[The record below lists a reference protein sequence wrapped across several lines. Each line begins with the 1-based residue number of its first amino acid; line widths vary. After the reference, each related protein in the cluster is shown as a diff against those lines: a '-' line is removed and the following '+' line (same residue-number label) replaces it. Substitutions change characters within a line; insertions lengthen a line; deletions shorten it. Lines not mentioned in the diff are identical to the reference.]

1 MLLRLQGKRVDV
13 DADRRDVGVV
23 LVGLHPVEVLAL
35 TDREPIVAVELEQG
49 RDDGVLARHTLH
61 TGDGVARLQ
70 AGAIPPVG
78 VVEGLL
84 ALVGTDDGVIARD
97 ERVTLDNP
105 DELLARV
112 VEVELQLVGRGGDGL
127 TARELEHVDQVLVG
141 DLGELAA
148 LIRVEVDVVDVEGGS
163 DQALGRNTV
172 ADGVGVRRR
181 GLVPAEVVQGV
192 ELEVDAH
199 LVVLEGDQ
207 GERQARVA
215 AEPELQGHVQGVH
228 GRAGANRLGQVGL
241 TAIAGVVARSAALD
255 DEVRQLRDVAH
266 HLGVAGLLAGLLG
279 ELVPDVEPVTIVLV
293 DALATDLELNVG
305 DQVLTDPVEPA
316 ELRTRAVGG
325 QDVDLGQRG
334 LQVDAVDQI
343 TVALDRARHLL
354 AEVRGT
360 VERVLDRLHGEVRV
374 PAVDQLEE
382 RDLRVTRQ
390 VNVLC
395 TVGNEL
401 HKTTTRHLL
410 YPSFTKKIGRKRS
423 KRNPPLHHQHLNTRP
438 FCRQKTGRMADPPF
452 FKMKAP
458 KAAHPETRT
467 TLDAL
472 HSQRIQ
478 TLLQEKK
485 DIEKYKKQIAELRE
499 TITNTTNPVDIW
511 THERH
516 IETLEKKIAELESDD
531 GLMDYYLRTGNIL
544 FDYYDMQERIQHG
557 SVVATTQATKAK
569 PGSILAILSD
579 LKRDATE
586 TEETAAGGA
595 GAGSSTPL
603 EWGARPTTS
612 AERSSASFNI
622 AVSDKRAPQRYD
634 LLNQYLL
641 KEDPEHAKANEA
653 AEDEWT
659 HCEMC
664 GTEMIICMNDAS
676 MTCRSC
682 GNQSFILID
691 SDKPSYKDPPRELS
705 YYAYKKINHFNEWLA
720 QFQAKESTEIPAEIY
735 DQILVQLKKERITN
749 FATLKRTKLREILRN
764 MGETKYYEHIPHI
777 INRLS
782 GQNAPF
788 MSREDEERLR
798 HMFREIQP
806 AFKKHIPKG
815 RRNFLSYG
823 YILYKFCELLEM
835 DEHLACFPLLK
846 NRDKLYIQDQAWKGI
861 CQDMKWQYIRT
872 V

>member
-1 MLLRLQGKRVDV
+1 M
-13 DADRRDVGVV
+13 
-23 LVGLHPVEVLAL
+23 
-35 TDREPIVAVELEQG
+35 
-49 RDDGVLARHTLH
+49 
-61 TGDGVARLQ
+61 
-70 AGAIPPVG
+70 
-78 VVEGLL
+78 
-84 ALVGTDDGVIARD
+84 
-97 ERVTLDNP
+97 
-105 DELLARV
+105 
-112 VEVELQLVGRGGDGL
+112 
-127 TARELEHVDQVLVG
+127 
-141 DLGELAA
+141 
-148 LIRVEVDVVDVEGGS
+148 
-163 DQALGRNTV
+163 
-172 ADGVGVRRR
+172 
-181 GLVPAEVVQGV
+181 AE
-192 ELEVDAH
+192 
-199 LVVLEGDQ
+199 
-207 GERQARVA
+207 
-215 AEPELQGHVQGVH
+215 
-228 GRAGANRLGQVGL
+228 
-241 TAIAGVVARSAALD
+241 
-255 DEVRQLRDVAH
+255 
-266 HLGVAGLLAGLLG
+266 
-279 ELVPDVEPVTIVLV
+279 
-293 DALATDLELNVG
+293 
-305 DQVLTDPVEPA
+305 
-316 ELRTRAVGG
+316 
-325 QDVDLGQRG
+325 
-334 LQVDAVDQI
+334 
-343 TVALDRARHLL
+343 
-354 AEVRGT
+354 
-360 VERVLDRLHGEVRV
+360 
-374 PAVDQLEE
+374 
-382 RDLRVTRQ
+382 
-390 VNVLC
+390 
-395 TVGNEL
+395 
-401 HKTTTRHLL
+401 
-410 YPSFTKKIGRKRS
+410 
-423 KRNPPLHHQHLNTRP
+423 
-438 FCRQKTGRMADPPF
+438 PPF

-485 DIEKYKKQIAELRE
+485 DIEKFKKQIEELRE
-499 TITNTTNPVDIW
+499 YITNTTNPVEIW
-511 THERH
+511 THERQ
-516 IETLEKKIAELESDD
+516 IDALQKKVTELETDD
-531 GLMDYYLRTGNIL
+531 GLMDYYLRTGGIL
-544 FDYYDMQERIQHG
+544 FDYYDMQDRIQHG
-557 SVVATTQATKAK
+557 SVVTTTQTAKAK

-579 LKRDATE
+579 LKRDEANCAIGAVGRLASHTDCMGSNE
-586 TEETAAGGA
+586 AEADTFAGA
-595 GAGSSTPL
+595 GAGAGAGASTTPSSFHL
-603 EWGARPTTS
+603 S
-612 AERSSASFNI
+612 
-622 AVSDKRAPQRYD
+622 VSDRRTPQRYD

-664 GTEMIICMNDAS
+664 GAEMIMCMNDAS

-720 QFQAKESTEIPAEIY
+720 QFQAKESTEIPSEIY